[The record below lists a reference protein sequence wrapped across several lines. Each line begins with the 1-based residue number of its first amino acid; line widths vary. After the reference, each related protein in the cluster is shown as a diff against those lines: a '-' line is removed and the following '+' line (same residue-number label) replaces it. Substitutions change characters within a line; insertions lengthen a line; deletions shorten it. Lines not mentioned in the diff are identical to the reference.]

1 METDNGKS
9 HTDVEQ
15 SIKWSW
21 IPAEIGI
28 SWIYDPQ
35 QRLRRVKKNRLFVGV
50 TGAQG
55 VGKSTFA
62 ANLRMQLEQ
71 LIDVPIYLIDGL
83 GEKLKNK
90 NIPFGSAATPDSI
103 AAAYSIHIQR
113 ELDAPSGIIVLD
125 RCIIDAIA
133 YVRSLRVTSSQQT
146 ELFEVITRCRAAD
159 LDLLV
164 HLQMTHP
171 SHSQQQTTK
180 APNSERKLEL
190 RSSKP

>member
-1 METDNGKS
+1 
-9 HTDVEQ
+9 
-15 SIKWSW
+15 
-21 IPAEIGI
+21 
-28 SWIYDPQ
+28 
-35 QRLRRVKKNRLFVGV
+35 
-50 TGAQG
+50 
-55 VGKSTFA
+55 
-62 ANLRMQLEQ
+62 MQLEQ

-171 SHSQQQTTK
+171 FAQSAADHES
-180 APNSERKLEL
+180 AEL
-190 RSSKP
+190 REEVGAQILKAIDELKLNHISINAADESAVDRVSRVIVEKVGRT